1 MFYYVK
7 SVYISNTFL
16 FFYVMIELEKL
27 GTKNRPLILLLSI
40 LRVCQSRRGCCS
52 ILPVTMTSVVC
63 ATIPTVFAGSSNY
76 RVTTGWECVDNQHR
90 DIRHSQPPP
99 RHPEQYRYQGCG
111 LSHSFPHSLQKLIHF
126 REK

>member
-1 MFYYVK
+1 MK
-7 SVYISNTFL
+7 ELKI
-16 FFYVMIELEKL
+16 MIEIVDLC
-27 GTKNRPLILLLSI
+27 LILFIEYLVFLS
-40 LRVCQSRRGCCS
+40 VCGGGAVVS
-52 ILPVTMTSVVC
+52 LWPVTMTSVVC

-99 RHPEQYRYQGCG
+99 HHPEQYRYQGCG
-111 LSHSFPHSLQKLIHF
+111 LSHFFPHSLQKLIHF